1 MKLNRG
7 EMSTP
12 IDPSMRDFY
21 GSFQNKPP
29 IPHRSIP
36 TTLVF
41 FVCVF
46 FERRGKREDEVSAGR
61 SSDDDDDDDD
71 GRRRETTTTARRVG
85 RELGRRGID
94 DGETRI
100 GR

>member
-1 MKLNRG
+1 
-7 EMSTP
+7 MSTP
-12 IDPSMRDFY
+12 IDPSMGDFH

-36 TTLVF
+36 TTLF
-41 FVCVF
+41 FVCVC
-46 FERRGKREDEVSAGR
+46 FERRAAREDEVSAGR
-61 SSDDDDDDDD
+61 SSDDDDDDDDDD

-85 RELGRRGID
+85 RELGRREID